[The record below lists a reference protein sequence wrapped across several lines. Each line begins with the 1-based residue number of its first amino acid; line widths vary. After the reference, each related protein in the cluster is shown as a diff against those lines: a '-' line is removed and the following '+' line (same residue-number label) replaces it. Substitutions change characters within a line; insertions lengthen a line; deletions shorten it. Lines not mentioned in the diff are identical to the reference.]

1 MSMHSLATCERRR
14 DAAYL
19 SAEAAS
25 GRMRIST
32 FDASGIATTVRRH
45 DALLRYARYLLIFN
59 IVIFSWAAI
68 PQLAQVTSWRGLLE
82 LVASP
87 SWQWA
92 ALVLGSIGA
101 TYLILAHRLWWAY
114 AVIFLAH
121 VGFFFMAASPPQAG
135 LCRFRPH
142 D

>member
-1 MSMHSLATCERRR
+1 MSTHRLATCERHR

-19 SAEAAS
+19 SVEVAS

-45 DALLRYARYLLIFN
+45 EALLRYARYLLIFN

-68 PQLAQVTSWRGLLE
+68 PQLAQVTSLRGLLE

-92 ALVLGSIGA
+92 ALVLGGVGA
-101 TYLILAHRLWWAY
+101 TYLILVHRLWWA
-114 AVIFLAH
+114 
-121 VGFFFMAASPPQAG
+121 
-135 LCRFRPH
+135 
-142 D
+142 